1 MNKAS
6 RPQQFKYILPNL
18 FTAASIFAGV
28 FSMVEAVNGAF
39 AMAAWLI
46 MLSLILDGLDG
57 RVARM
62 TNTCSKFGVE
72 FDSLAD
78 IVSFGVAPA
87 ILIYMFAGQDF
98 GRFGIVA
105 SALFVMFGAIRL
117 ARFNVM
123 TATTEPSVF
132 IGVPIPTAAVFLAV
146 LVLLFGRYPELESFK
161 VLILGLA
168 VFVSLLMVSNIRYPS
183 FKKVD
188 LKKPHFMRWFVMVL
202 IVALLVFVYPIE
214 GFSIVFSLYLFYG
227 PIRAVF
233 TLVKHANRFPKR

>member
-1 MNKAS
+1 MSKQS

-28 FSMVEAVNGAF
+28 FSMVEAVNGQF
-39 AMAAWLI
+39 VMAAWLI

-87 ILIYMFAGQDF
+87 ILIYMFVGHDF
-98 GRFGIVA
+98 ARFGIVA

-123 TATTEPSVF
+123 TATSEPSVF

-146 LVLLFGRYPELESFK
+146 LVLLFERYQELESMK
-161 VLILGLA
+161 VTILVMA

-183 FKKVD
+183 FKKID
-188 LKKPHFMRWFVMVL
+188 FKKPHFMRWFVMVL
-202 IVALLVFVYPIE
+202 MLALIIFLYPIE
-214 GFSIVFSLYLFYG
+214 GFAILFSLYLFYG
-227 PIRAVF
+227 PVRAVY
-233 TLVKHANRFPKR
+233 TLIKHAKRFTKR